1 MLLSFSQLVWCH
13 TFIWYFDMAEMKGH
27 WLKLP
32 SYRKINALVHKY
44 PGSFTK
50 RMFPDVL
57 SPKRSYQSW
66 VDSGE
71 GLKGYWPSGIPNFR
85 PRCLEREQSTVL
97 ANRPGA
103 SQAGKESDRIGNQ
116 TEK

>member
-1 MLLSFSQLVWCH
+1 
-13 TFIWYFDMAEMKGH
+13 MAEMKGN

-32 SYRKINALVHKY
+32 GYRKINALVHKY

-57 SPKRSYQSW
+57 SLKRSYQSW

-71 GLKGYWPSGIPNFR
+71 GLKGTDLVAFLTSG
-85 PRCLEREQSTVL
+85 QGVWKGS
-97 ANRPGA
+97 
-103 SQAGKESDRIGNQ
+103 SQRS
-116 TEK
+116 